1 MALRDENK
9 WQMVLRNI
17 PELKKYGSQKGKRK
31 DTLAKSYGAAVATW
45 PEKAAGCGWEHISGM
60 GTLVSLEAHYS
71 VTSFMLFY
79 HTHSKQPW
87 WPGWT
92 SQEKWGTEEIRM

>member
-31 DTLAKSYGAAVATW
+31 DTLAKSTELLRQPGQRKLQDVAENTLLLWGHWGA
-45 PEKAAGCGWEHISGM
+45 
-60 GTLVSLEAHYS
+60 
-71 VTSFMLFY
+71 
-79 HTHSKQPW
+79 
-87 WPGWT
+87 
-92 SQEKWGTEEIRM
+92 